1 MSTALVCSAA
11 LCGWSLSISQHLWL
25 PRACTY
31 LSLVHSTINTGAE
44 TLKRGLQK
52 KHANQD
58 QVSADQQEFG
68 FKRKDIVDAGHAQLK
83 TLNRLDVELNEIL
96 ANVLKEE
103 NRQRLLMQSLLK
115 LIDKNKDQFFS
126 AEEIN
131 EAEENDWIG
140 IMAANRKDKDHAM
153 SPVSTYS
160 PTFARQGSN
169 RSMSMKITRQG
180 TANSLGLNLSPNES
194 GAQSPVPLLSAPP
207 VQVQRP
213 LLRASL
219 SAKLP
224 SQLSSANNSSNG
236 LSDAMTNNV
245 NVPALMINTSHGGA
259 PFVANTAAKTPAN
272 RMTRSA
278 SMIALTTGFAIL
290 GSDLNKKCDVGVQVD
305 EKDEFGCK
313 LHASFLLFLPWLTL
327 DGVPQE
333 FFLVCHRTDY
343 FQNIFTVAQVSTRSP
358 AS

>member
-1 MSTALVCSAA
+1 M
-11 LCGWSLSISQHLWL
+11 
-25 PRACTY
+25 
-31 LSLVHSTINTGAE
+31 
-44 TLKRGLQK
+44 
-52 KHANQD
+52 
-58 QVSADQQEFG
+58 
-68 FKRKDIVDAGHAQLK
+68 DAGHAQLK

-180 TANSLGLNLSPNES
+180 TATSLGLNLSPNDS
-194 GAQSPVPLLSAPP
+194 GAQSPVPTLSAPP

-224 SQLSSANNSSNG
+224 SQLSTANNSSNG
-236 LSDAMTNNV
+236 LSEAIN
-245 NVPALMINTSHGGA
+245 NVPALVINTGHGNA
-259 PFVANTAAKTPAN
+259 PFVANTTAKTPAS

-313 LHASFLLFLPWLTL
+313 LCFLIVL
-327 DGVPQE
+327 
-333 FFLVCHRTDY
+333 
-343 FQNIFTVAQVSTRSP
+343 
-358 AS
+358 